1 MDTYFSYITE
11 ITDLKQDI
19 LKSLEFIKYKK
30 IIKKDDVVFIK
41 PNFTYP
47 FYKEGVT
54 TRPEL
59 LREFLKIMKNVADEV
74 ILGES
79 DGGNH
84 SYSANDAFH
93 GHGMHEI
100 CKDTGVELV
109 NLSKLPSKFIEEK
122 IQGKRV
128 KVQLPNLLLE
138 QVDCV
143 ISIPVLKVHTMTNVS
158 LSMKNLWG
166 CYPDT
171 MRCLNHKNFSHKI
184 TLITKLLNPKIILID
199 GIYALTDHG
208 PMHGTAKKTNLIV
221 SSNNPVV
228 ADSVGASIMGMPLKD
243 INHIQVAEKEGLGTT
258 NLIKVNM
265 NQNWENYKMQFHV
278 DKTLIDK
285 LSVLTFNSEFL
296 SRFVINS
303 PFTSIIYRFA
313 TFLRNKEEQD
323 VVNDL
328 KKYY

>member
-1 MDTYFSYITE
+1 MDTYFSYTTE
-11 ITDLKQDI
+11 VTNLKKDI
-19 LKSLEFIKYKK
+19 LKSLEFVKYKK
-30 IIKKDDVVFIK
+30 IIRKDDTVFIK

-47 FYKEGVT
+47 FYKKGIT

-59 LREFLKIMKNVADEV
+59 LEEFLKIIKDVAGEV

-84 SYSANDAFH
+84 SYSADDAFK
-93 GHGMHEI
+93 GHGMYEI
-100 CKDTGVELV
+100 CKDAGVELI
-109 NLSKLPSKFIEEK
+109 NLSKLPSKFIEDE

-128 KVQLPNLLLE
+128 KVQLPKLLLE
-138 QVDCV
+138 KIDCM
-143 ISIPVLKVHTMTNVS
+143 ISIPVLKVHTMTNIS

-171 MRCLNHKNFSHKI
+171 MRCLHHKNFSHKI

-208 PMHGTAKKTNLIV
+208 PMHGTAKKTNLII

-228 ADSVGASIMGMPLKD
+228 ADSVGATVMGMPIKK
-243 INHIQVAEKEGLGTT
+243 IKHILVAEKEGLGITDLT
-258 NLIKVNM
+258 KVKM
-265 NQNWENYKMQFHV
+265 NPNWENYKMQFHV

-285 LSVLTFNSEFL
+285 LSILTFNSEFL
-296 SRFVINS
+296 SRFVIKS
-303 PFTSIIYRFA
+303 SFTPIIYNFA
-313 TFLRNKEEQD
+313 KFLRNKEEQD

-328 KKYY
+328 KRHY